1 MAKQKTIKSYSEAY
15 KELNQILS
23 KLESDEVDIDNLT
36 ADIKR
41 AADLVKYC
49 QDRLREIDKE
59 LNKDQ

>member
-36 ADIKR
+36 ADIIR

>member
-23 KLESDEVDIDNLT
+23 KLESEEVDIDNLT
-36 ADIKR
+36 VDIKR